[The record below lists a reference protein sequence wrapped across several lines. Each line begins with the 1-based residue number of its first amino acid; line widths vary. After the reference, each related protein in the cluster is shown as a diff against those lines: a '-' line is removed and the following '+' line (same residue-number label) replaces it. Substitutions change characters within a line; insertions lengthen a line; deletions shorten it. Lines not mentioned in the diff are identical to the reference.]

1 MRLRPA
7 TLLAPFR
14 LGVERRR
21 VMSYQRRAAVDR
33 PDDGQDIE
41 ADTATSESPT
51 MEEFIS
57 RTAQPRSF
65 SPSDR
70 RPRPGISS
78 PAAALDFNKDE
89 MAVARHGDQ
98 VDLAGGKLDLAPHD
112 SIAAAPEISSG
123 QLFT

>member
-21 VMSYQRRAAVDR
+21 VMSYQRRIAVDR
-33 PDDGQDIE
+33 PHDGQDIE
-41 ADTATSESPT
+41 ADAAAAEPPT
-51 MEEFIS
+51 MEELMRS
-57 RTAQPRSF
+57 AAQTPSL

-70 RPRPGISS
+70 RPRPRVSS
-78 PAAALDFNKDE
+78 PAAALDFDKDE
-89 MAVARHGDQ
+89 PTVARHGDQ

-112 SIAAAPEISSG
+112 SIAAAPEVSSG